1 LGKHH
6 AHHHH
11 GPIHGHDHDHPHAH
25 REPGH
30 AHGCDDD
37 HGHSHGLGHAHH
49 HGRSGRS
56 LQRALLV
63 TLVFMVVEWVAGVY
77 SNSLA
82 LMSDAAHMLSDA
94 GALLFSLF
102 VIWMARKPATPRM
115 SYGWHRAEILGALA
129 SGISIW
135 FIAGFLIYE
144 SVLRFISP
152 EDVQAPVVF
161 VVALVG
167 LAANLASLG
176 MLWRDRHTQINVRAA
191 YLHVISDSLG
201 SVGAVI
207 AGAVLWWTGWRPID
221 PLITVIFSV
230 LMLVN
235 SWGLVKE
242 AILILMEHA
251 PLNLDPSLIKKDL
264 AAIAGVREVH
274 DLHIWSV
281 TSGKL
286 ALSVH
291 LISDSTES
299 PLPAANAMLVD
310 KYAIQHT
317 TIQIEHPDRFQ
328 SARCYDCGK

>member
-1 LGKHH
+1 
-6 AHHHH
+6 
-11 GPIHGHDHDHPHAH
+11 
-25 REPGH
+25 
-30 AHGCDDD
+30 
-37 HGHSHGLGHAHH
+37 
-49 HGRSGRS
+49 
-56 LQRALLV
+56 
-63 TLVFMVVEWVAGVY
+63 
-77 SNSLA
+77 
-82 LMSDAAHMLSDA
+82 
-94 GALLFSLF
+94 
-102 VIWMARKPATPRM
+102 MAQ
-115 SYGWHRAEILGALA
+115 
-129 SGISIW
+129 

-201 SVGAVI
+201 SVGAVV

-251 PLNLDPSLIKKDL
+251 PLSLDPSLIKQDL
-264 AAIAGVREVH
+264 QAIAGVREVH

-291 LISDSTES
+291 LISDSNES
-299 PLPAANAMLVD
+299 PLPAANAMLVE
-310 KYAIQHT
+310 KYGIHHT
-317 TIQIEHPDRFQ
+317 TIQIEHPAKFQ
-328 SARCYDCGK
+328 SSRCYDCR